1 MALLEPQA
9 PDSYLAWGFFNN
21 RFERKEYME
30 DYVAEEVARDM
41 LKDPAI
47 KAEFDAKLAAD
58 KAFADSPQQRLE
70 FFARKHS
77 SWDDHYQAYPVLR
90 TAVDF
95 IGD

>member
-1 MALLEPQA
+1 
-9 PDSYLAWGFFNN
+9 
-21 RFERKEYME
+21 ME

-58 KAFADSPQQRLE
+58 KAFADSPQRRLE

-95 IGD
+95 SGN